1 MGVEGVA
8 EVGEARV
15 TKATRRAPSV
25 FGLITRLSRF
35 IILPGRLLRY
45 YILDKVESPLSLTS
59 TFTTNTRNSKLTI
72 GGNKFTPGRVWLP
85 IQS

>member
-1 MGVEGVA
+1 MA

-45 YILDKVESPLSLTS
+45 YILDKVESPPSLSLTS

-72 GGNKFTPGRVWLP
+72 GGNKFTPGRVWPP